1 MCPSPTTTYTKT
13 GSREDY
19 IRTLVMEHVPLA
31 RSIVNNLSVSL
42 GPTVSRDDLYSAA
55 TLGLVEAAHRYDESK
70 GAKFSTFAYMRVR
83 GAVMDCLRR
92 SDWLGKSAREQLK
105 GLRRIVREF
114 RGRENRKPSVEELA
128 EEADMNEETVLKYLS
143 YEKWD
148 FVGSLNDTV
157 GDSDEGSAPLAALI
171 DGGAPTPLENLQDAE
186 RLEQLADAIEQLPER
201 EKQIIVMYY
210 YEDLYMAEMAEV
222 FGVSESRI
230 SQLHTRA
237 IYNLTR
243 ILEADD
249 E

>member
-1 MCPSPTTTYTKT
+1 
-13 GSREDY
+13 
-19 IRTLVMEHVPLA
+19 MEHIPLA

-105 GLRRIVREF
+105 DLRRIMRDF
-114 RGRENRKPSVEELA
+114 RGRKGRKPTIEELS
-128 EEADMNEETVLKYLS
+128 EESGMEEDTVLKYLS
-143 YEKWD
+143 YQKWD
-148 FVGSLNDTV
+148 SVGSLDVSV
-157 GDSDEGSAPLAALI
+157 GDADEGSSPLADLI
-171 DGGAPTPLENLQDAE
+171 DGGSPTPLENLQEEE
-186 RLEQLADAIEQLPER
+186 RLEHLARAIEQLPER
-201 EKQIIVMYY
+201 EQQIIVMYY

-243 ILEADD
+243 LLE
-249 E
+249 EQE

>member
-1 MCPSPTTTYTKT
+1 
-13 GSREDY
+13 
-19 IRTLVMEHVPLA
+19 MEHVPLA

-55 TLGLVEAAHRYDESK
+55 TLGLVEAAHRYDETK

-105 GLRRIVREF
+105 DLRRIMREF
-114 RGRENRKPSVEELA
+114 RGLHGRKPSIEELA
-128 EEADMNEETVLKYLS
+128 EEAGMDEEAVLKYLA

-148 FVGSLNDTV
+148 SVGSLNDTV
-157 GDSDEGSAPLAALI
+157 GSAEEGSSPLADLV
-171 DGGAPTPLENLQDAE
+171 DCGAPTPLENLQEEE
-186 RLEQLADAIEQLPER
+186 RLEQLARAIQELPER

-243 ILEADD
+243 LLESYD